1 MNAMKKNLLTLAI
14 LLASLTCAAQ
24 EHLSFKG
31 IPIEGDMKEFCLK
44 LSEKGFKKVGSEGT
58 TALYT
63 GDFTGREATVGVVA
77 ANDGKTVYTV
87 YANFKPTKEWRELVD
102 TYNYYKGLY
111 TIKYGDPKKVVEKN
125 PAYDDNLD
133 DSNFSLMH
141 ELYEGLVTWT
151 SQWEATGGDIEL
163 SIEKT
168 SRAHEGLVIIRYRDA
183 RNEDIKITKDLE
195 EI

>member
-1 MNAMKKNLLTLAI
+1 MKKNLLTLAI

-24 EHLSFKG
+24 QHLSFKG

-87 YANFKPTKEWRELVD
+87 YARFKPSEEWRELVD

-125 PAYDDNLD
+125 PAYDD
-133 DSNFSLMH
+133 SNNILMLK
-141 ELYEGLVTWT
+141 LYEGQVTWT
-151 SQWEATGGDIEL
+151 SQWKATGGDIEL

-168 SRAHEGLVIIRYRDA
+168 SGFREGVVIIRYRDA